1 VDSVFFTILQLHQQS
16 GIDKAHI
23 CSKIKLNQNIR
34 SFAMVLDAFTK
45 VVSQADTR
53 GEYLSSGQLDA
64 LSNLVKESNKRLDAV
79 NRITGSASTIVAS
92 AARDLF
98 ADQPQ
103 LIAPGGN
110 AYTSRRVAACLR
122 DMEIIL
128 RYVTYAVFTGDASV
142 LDDRCLNGL
151 KETYLALGVPG
162 ASVAVG
168 VNKMK
173 DAAVALVNDRNGI
186 TQGDCSALVAEI
198 ASYFDRAASA
208 VG

>member
-1 VDSVFFTILQLHQQS
+1 MF
-16 GIDKAHI
+16 
-23 CSKIKLNQNIR
+23 
-34 SFAMVLDAFTK
+34 DAFTK
-45 VVSQADTR
+45 VVSQADAR
-53 GEYLSSGQLDA
+53 GEYISDDRIGALNQLVSDG
-64 LSNLVKESNKRLDAV
+64 NKRIDVV
-79 NRITGSASTIVAS
+79 NRITGNSSVIVAS
-92 AARDLF
+92 AARSLF

-110 AYTSRRVAACLR
+110 AYTSRRMAACLR

-151 KETYLALGVPG
+151 RETYTALGVPG
-162 ASVAVG
+162 ASVAEG

-173 DAAVALVNDRNGI
+173 AAAIAIANDRNGI
-186 TQGDCSALVAEI
+186 TQGDCSSLMAELGG
-198 ASYFDRAASA
+198 YFDRAAAA